1 MIQIDHC
8 CFFFLFAGFVWFLG
22 FLGVWSLFFLFAGP
36 VFLGFVF
43 CLVVLGVWSLLF
55 LFAFFGVFVCFLV
68 FFGAPALLDTEK
80 TRHAMASSQVINTFQ
95 DRLLKLLSQA
105 VPPKPPENAVPSVPG
120 PPVPV
125 PKSSL
130 WIPVLTL
137 LCGLGIGAGLVLLLF
152 LDHDSKSETKS
163 KEKPSTQWSA

>member
-1 MIQIDHC
+1 LIIVAFSSFLQGLFGFLVFWGFGPC
-8 CFFFLFAGFVWFLG
+8 SSFLPGRFFWGLSFAWLFWGFGPCSSFLPFWGFCLFLG
-22 FLGVWSLFFLFAGP
+22 
-36 VFLGFVF
+36 
-43 CLVVLGVWSLLF
+43 
-55 LFAFFGVFVCFLV
+55 
-68 FFGAPALLDTEK
+68 FFGAPGVLDTEK